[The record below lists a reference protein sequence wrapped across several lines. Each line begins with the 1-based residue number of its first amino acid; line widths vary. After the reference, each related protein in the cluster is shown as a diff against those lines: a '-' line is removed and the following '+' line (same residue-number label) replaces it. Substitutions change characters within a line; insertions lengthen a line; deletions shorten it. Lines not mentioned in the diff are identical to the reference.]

1 MKKVRSRT
9 IAYKSGWLI
18 SKSKGLGLGSHDG
31 GFNRGEGMGDA
42 LTGVGSAP
50 GPIYDSFRRNGRH
63 RRCALYRHF
72 TDLNN

>member
-1 MKKVRSRT
+1 MVM
-9 IAYKSGWLI
+9 
-18 SKSKGLGLGSHDG
+18 LGLV
-31 GFNRGEGMGDA
+31 EGMGDA
-42 LTGVGSAP
+42 LTGVGSAL